1 MKNILSMT
9 IALLLGWLIV
19 PAVAQNRMEVSG
31 EQTQGSWLTDL
42 SNNSSKFN
50 EYRDI
55 RDGYYFLNMWLDV
68 LDTLSGRFI
77 KLDGEN
83 LLRTDQSVRF
93 QIGDLRRGW
102 KFIINRDEIPH
113 RYSNSAMTPFI
124 YRGSGLFTLP
134 DQVSIIKDGDDA
146 TGTPSLVPTAPQMT
160 VNDSL
165 IADYLKTFLRPEE
178 LAIQR
183 NRTDIALNFLP
194 SNQVAFHLNY
204 SDERRDGSK
213 LAYGPIGDRPP
224 RTLNVQVQ
232 EPVDYI
238 TREIHAGFEYSGK
251 RLQSQLRYVLSLFE
265 NNINAMQW
273 ENIYFEPDVGS
284 DFVASV
290 AGTPRNVSSFGQRSL
305 APDNFAHNI
314 AFSGGLNLPRGSR
327 LTSTAAFGSM
337 RQNDR
342 LLPYSFSTLGGDLN
356 GDGLSW
362 NDTAKL
368 PRNTADAEMRTL
380 RLNLEYSINP
390 VARLNLRAFFN
401 HDKLDNNTPAAQ
413 WKYVSQDA
421 AGTNGAVNYRNYRRN
436 LAYAYNRLNFGIDTR
451 YSLAFWRTSL
461 GLGYKRQGIGRDFR
475 ESDTDENIIEASLRT
490 RPANW
495 LSLRAGYLYGDRQG
509 DGYNYN
515 VTRQSYWYSF
525 DQGAADVDNP
535 KFLFANHPDL
545 RKFDVSDRARN
556 DIDLA
561 TIFLT
566 NANLDFTVGYRYRND
581 DFESGVSP
589 IAPLLGT
596 TVPLP
601 NPADENAR
609 TPGQQLGLLENTRQ
623 NINLDFNY
631 TPSERWSFTL
641 FADRESA
648 VFTHRGMVFNENQ
661 RREPSNAT
669 IQSPTQ
675 LGPWTDPDRLY
686 NAEIDNETITLGMGV
701 RHEIIQG
708 KFRALVDYTMSRSKV
723 DLLYS
728 GYGSDADFLGR
739 DWETFQ
745 FGFDDPST
753 ARINYYILNA
763 SLECELSQR
772 LMLGLHYLFDRYSIR
787 DWQQEPSGPWVE
799 EVGSEFFL
807 RDTSQ
812 DNRWGNRL
820 VNMGSYLAPTYTFH
834 GGYVTLTYRL

>member
-1 MKNILSMT
+1 MT

-401 HDKLDNNTPAAQ
+401 YDKLDNNTPPAE
-413 WKYVSQDA
+413 WRYVTQDA
-421 AGTNGAVNYRNYRRN
+421 AGTNGDVNYRNYRRN

-475 ESDTDENIIEASLRT
+475 E
-490 RPANW
+490 
-495 LSLRAGYLYGDRQG
+495 
-509 DGYNYN
+509 
-515 VTRQSYWYSF
+515 
-525 DQGAADVDNP
+525 
-535 KFLFANHPDL
+535 
-545 RKFDVSDRARN
+545 
-556 DIDLA
+556 
-561 TIFLT
+561 
-566 NANLDFTVGYRYRND
+566 
-581 DFESGVSP
+581 
-589 IAPLLGT
+589 
-596 TVPLP
+596 
-601 NPADENAR
+601 
-609 TPGQQLGLLENTRQ
+609 
-623 NINLDFNY
+623 
-631 TPSERWSFTL
+631 
-641 FADRESA
+641 
-648 VFTHRGMVFNENQ
+648 
-661 RREPSNAT
+661 
-669 IQSPTQ
+669 
-675 LGPWTDPDRLY
+675 
-686 NAEIDNETITLGMGV
+686 
-701 RHEIIQG
+701 
-708 KFRALVDYTMSRSKV
+708 
-723 DLLYS
+723 
-728 GYGSDADFLGR
+728 
-739 DWETFQ
+739 
-745 FGFDDPST
+745 
-753 ARINYYILNA
+753 
-763 SLECELSQR
+763 
-772 LMLGLHYLFDRYSIR
+772 
-787 DWQQEPSGPWVE
+787 
-799 EVGSEFFL
+799 
-807 RDTSQ
+807 
-812 DNRWGNRL
+812 
-820 VNMGSYLAPTYTFH
+820 
-834 GGYVTLTYRL
+834 